1 MQWQHIPVVKAVA
14 WIADADA
21 AADATRAGRGLLE
34 ISSGAPDV
42 SYVEP
47 MTRRRLSPLARA
59 VLHCAG
65 RCQTAAGDI
74 RIVAASRH
82 GEVGRTLEQ
91 LEDIASGNEL
101 SPTAFSLSVHNAT
114 AGILSIVRRNRAPV
128 NAVAAGEETFAWG
141 LLDAYATLVSA
152 PEQPVLFLYGDDR
165 LPDALSE
172 FEPAPD
178 GLHAIGLMLGRDAR
192 HSLRIRTSASAG
204 GATRRS
210 LPGTFMASPSGGR
223 WAGQRA
229 MQWEWHWV
237 DHRDTAA
244 HAH

>member
-21 AADATRAGRGLLE
+21 AAEATRAGAGRVE
-34 ISSGAPDV
+34 VSTGAPDV

-47 MTRRRLSPLARA
+47 MMRRRLSPLGRA

-65 RCQTAAGDI
+65 RCQPAAGDA

-82 GEVGRTLEQ
+82 GEVGRTLDQ
-91 LEDIASGNEL
+91 LEDLAAGEEL

-128 NAVAAGEETFAWG
+128 NAVAAGEETFGWG
-141 LLDAYATLVSA
+141 LLDAYAALAAA
-152 PEQPVLFLYGDDR
+152 PGEPVLYLYGDDR

-172 FEPAPD
+172 FESESAS
-178 GLHAIGLMLGRDAR
+178 LHAIGLVLGAGGR
-192 HSLRIRTSASAG
+192 HSLRIRASASPAG
-204 GATRRS
+204 SSERS
-210 LPGTFMASPSGGR
+210 LPQMFMASPSAGR
-223 WAGQRA
+223 WTGARA
-229 MQWEWHWV
+229 SWEWSWDV
-237 DHRDTAA
+237 AQDAA
-244 HAH
+244 VHVH